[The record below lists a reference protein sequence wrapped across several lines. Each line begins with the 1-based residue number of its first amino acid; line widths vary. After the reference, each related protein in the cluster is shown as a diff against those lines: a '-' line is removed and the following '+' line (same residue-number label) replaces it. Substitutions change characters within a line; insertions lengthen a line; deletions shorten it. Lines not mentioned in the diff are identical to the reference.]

1 MKVPQNYFFSMY
13 AGTSGAKNLISLYHL
28 TSNFYFACNL
38 HSTFIFAV
46 MEKAACFTVLAG
58 LEGELKKSD
67 SVQSIAL
74 FC

>member
-1 MKVPQNYFFSMY
+1 
-13 AGTSGAKNLISLYHL
+13 
-28 TSNFYFACNL
+28 
-38 HSTFIFAV
+38 
-46 MEKAACFTVLAG
+46 MEKAAAYDVVAG